1 MLLAVIF
8 LLGQLVNPQPA
19 MAKVGSVPNNEG
31 QTSADT
37 EAGPEGKPVEVSL
50 NSEKQKKEQKD
61 IIVSRQLTAAS
72 VIARDHIQQLAISI
86 AVATGKG
93 PEMLMRL

>member
-19 MAKVGSVPNNEG
+19 MAGDGSAQKNEG
-31 QTSADT
+31 ETPTKQEDHEEKTVAAT
-37 EAGPEGKPVEVSL
+37 LKGKP
-50 NSEKQKKEQKD
+50 KD
-61 IIVSRQLTAAS
+61 AAVPQQVKADN
-72 VIARDHIQQLAISI
+72 VIAGDHLQQLIISI

-93 PEMLMRL
+93 PEMLMGL